1 MSGVRGYQ
9 QYAVNEGATAGPERL
24 VVMAYDGMVRF
35 LRDAEDAVQSRD
47 HDRQNTCI
55 QRVQNILSVLAAS
68 LDPSVDEGITRNL
81 SALYDWYYLRLAE
94 ANIKDD
100 LEMLQE
106 VRAGIE
112 GLRDA
117 WQEAERRSRAER
129 LALSPVELQEAA

>member
-1 MSGVRGYQ
+1 VRGYQ
-9 QYAVNEGATAGPERL
+9 QYAVNEGATAGPEHL

-35 LRDAEDAVQSRD
+35 LRDAEDAVRNRD
-47 HDRQNTCI
+47 HDRQNSCI

>member
-1 MSGVRGYQ
+1 MRGYQ
-9 QYAVNEGATAGPERL
+9 QYAVNEGATAGPEHL

-35 LRDAEDAVQSRD
+35 LRDAEDAVRNRD

>member
-1 MSGVRGYQ
+1 VRGYQ
-9 QYAVNEGATAGPERL
+9 QYAVNEGATAGPEHL

-35 LRDAEDAVQSRD
+35 LRDAEDAVRNRD

>member
-1 MSGVRGYQ
+1 VRGYQ

>member
-1 MSGVRGYQ
+1 MRGYQ
-9 QYAVNEGATAGPERL
+9 QYAVNEGATAGPEHL

-47 HDRQNTCI
+47 HDRQNSCI

>member
-9 QYAVNEGATAGPERL
+9 QYAMNEGATAGPERL

-35 LRDAEDAVQSRD
+35 LREAEDAVQSRD
-47 HDRQNTCI
+47 HDRQNSCI

-100 LEMLQE
+100 LEMLAE

>member
-1 MSGVRGYQ
+1 LSGVRGYQ
-9 QYAVNEGATAGPERL
+9 QYAVNEGATAGPEHL

-35 LRDAEDAVQSRD
+35 LRDAEDAVRNRD
-47 HDRQNTCI
+47 HDRQNSCI

>member
-9 QYAVNEGATAGPERL
+9 QYAVNEGATAGPEHL

-47 HDRQNTCI
+47 HDRQNSCI

>member
-9 QYAVNEGATAGPERL
+9 QYAVNEGATAGPEHL

-35 LRDAEDAVQSRD
+35 LRDAEDAVRNRD
-47 HDRQNTCI
+47 HDRQNSCI

>member
-1 MSGVRGYQ
+1 VRGYQ
-9 QYAVNEGATAGPERL
+9 QYAVNEGATAGPEHL

-47 HDRQNTCI
+47 HDRQNSCI

>member
-9 QYAVNEGATAGPERL
+9 QYAMNEGATAGPERL

-35 LRDAEDAVQSRD
+35 LRDAEDAVRSRD
-47 HDRQNTCI
+47 HDRQNSCI

-81 SALYDWYYLRLAE
+81 SALYDWYYLRLVE

>member
-9 QYAVNEGATAGPERL
+9 QYAMNEGATAGPERL
-24 VVMAYDGMVRF
+24 VVMAYDGMLRF
-35 LRDAEDAVQSRD
+35 LREAEDAVQSRD
-47 HDRQNTCI
+47 RDRQNSCI

-100 LEMLQE
+100 LEMLRE
-106 VRAGIE
+106 VRAAIQ

>member
-1 MSGVRGYQ
+1 MRGYQ

>member
-9 QYAVNEGATAGPERL
+9 QYAVNEGATAGPEHL

-35 LRDAEDAVQSRD
+35 LRDAEDAVQSTD
-47 HDRQNTCI
+47 HDRQNSSI

-68 LDPSVDEGITRNL
+68 LDPSVDRGIARNL

-94 ANIKDD
+94 ANIKGD
-100 LEMLQE
+100 LEILRE
-106 VRAGIE
+106 VRAEIE

>member
-9 QYAVNEGATAGPERL
+9 QYAVNEGATAGPEHL

-35 LRDAEDAVQSRD
+35 LRDAEDAVRNRD

>member
-9 QYAVNEGATAGPERL
+9 QYAVNGGATAGPERL

-35 LRDAEDAVQSRD
+35 LRDAEDALQSGD
-47 HDRQNTCI
+47 HDRQNSSI

-100 LEMLQE
+100 VEMLRE

-117 WQEAERRSRAER
+117 WQEAERRSRAEG

>member
-35 LRDAEDAVQSRD
+35 LRDAEDAVRNRD
-47 HDRQNTCI
+47 HDRQNSCI